1 MCVHAFIQ
9 GPFLTQRVWSSSCV
23 LLVNPAVWRD
33 AKRQRTFLCLLTP
46 QDCLTVGAAMG
57 KEEEAE
63 RVVESLRGR
72 VDAVLAFV
80 ASQPPLAR
88 PAVGWMEWTEPI
100 FVS

>member
-1 MCVHAFIQ
+1 
-9 GPFLTQRVWSSSCV
+9 
-23 LLVNPAVWRD
+23 
-33 AKRQRTFLCLLTP
+33 
-46 QDCLTVGAAMG
+46 MG